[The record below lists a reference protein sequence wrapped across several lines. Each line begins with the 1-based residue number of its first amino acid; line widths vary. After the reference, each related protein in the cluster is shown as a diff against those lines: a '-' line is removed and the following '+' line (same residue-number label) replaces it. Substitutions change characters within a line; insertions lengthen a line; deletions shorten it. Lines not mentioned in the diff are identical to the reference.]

1 MALII
6 NKVKTFK
13 WTVDYEYPVDD
24 DFAEVKFKAVFKRMP
39 QKFLIEMSKKA
50 APKVDKFGNELPSDF
65 DPNEVCEKVIV
76 GWEEVYMEDDKGTE
90 VEVPFNKENL
100 KNLLEIP
107 FLSLYLVKSFYEGQT
122 GKKLK
127 NLEGQST
134 ISYMEV

>member
-24 DFAEVKFKAVFKRMP
+24 DFEEVKFKAIFKRMP
-39 QKFLIEMSKKA
+39 QKFLNEMAKKA
-50 APKVDKFGNELPSDF
+50 TPKKDENGNDILDF
-65 DPNEVCEKVIV
+65 DPNELCEQVIV
-76 GWEEVYMEDDKGTE
+76 GWEEVYMEDENGTE
-90 VEVPFNKENL
+90 IEVPFNKENL
-100 KNLLEIP
+100 QQILEIP
-107 FLSLYLVKSFYEGQT
+107 FIGAYLAKSFYEGQT

-134 ISYMEV
+134 IS

>member
-1 MALII
+1 ML
-6 NKVKTFK
+6 
-13 WTVDYEYPVDD
+13 
-24 DFAEVKFKAVFKRMP
+24 
-39 QKFLIEMSKKA
+39 FLKYHCIFREILK
-50 APKVDKFGNELPSDF
+50 LL
-65 DPNEVCEKVIV
+65 
-76 GWEEVYMEDDKGTE
+76 EDDKGTE

-134 ISYMEV
+134 IS

>member
-24 DFAEVKFKAVFKRMP
+24 NFEEIKFKAIFKRMP
-39 QKFLIEMSKKA
+39 QKFLNEMGKKA
-50 APKVDKFGNELPSDF
+50 TPKKDKFGNELPTDF

-76 GWEEVYMEDDKGTE
+76 GWEEVFMEDENGTE
-90 VEVPFNKENL
+90 IEVPFNKENL
-100 KNLLEIP
+100 KSLLDIP
-107 FLSLYLVKSFYEGQT
+107 FLSVYLVKSFYEGQT

-127 NLEGQST
+127 NLEGQSIT
-134 ISYMEV
+134 

>member
-24 DFAEVKFKAVFKRMP
+24 DFVEVKFKAVFKRMP

-90 VEVPFNKENL
+90 IEVPFNKENL

-127 NLEGQST
+127 NLEGQSI
-134 ISYMEV
+134 IS

>member
-100 KNLLEIP
+100 NNLLEIP

-134 ISYMEV
+134 IS

>member
-24 DFAEVKFKAVFKRMP
+24 DFAEVKFKAIFKRMP

-50 APKVDKFGNELPSDF
+50 APKLDKFGNELPSDF

-90 VEVPFNKENL
+90 IEVPFNKENL

-134 ISYMEV
+134 IS

>member
-24 DFAEVKFKAVFKRMP
+24 DFVEVKFKAVFKRMP
-39 QKFLIEMSKKA
+39 QKFLIDMSKKA

-76 GWEEVYMEDDKGTE
+76 GWEEVYMEDDKGIE

-134 ISYMEV
+134 IS

>member
-6 NKVKTFK
+6 NKVKSFK

-24 DFAEVKFKAVFKRMP
+24 DFAEVKLKAIFKRMP

-76 GWEEVYMEDDKGTE
+76 GWEDVYMEDDKGTE

-134 ISYMEV
+134 IS

>member
-6 NKVKTFK
+6 NKVKKFK

-24 DFAEVKFKAVFKRMP
+24 DFVEVKFKAVFKRMP

-76 GWEEVYMEDDKGTE
+76 GWEEVYMEDDNGTE

-134 ISYMEV
+134 IS

>member
-24 DFAEVKFKAVFKRMP
+24 DFEEVKFKAIFKRMP
-39 QKFLIEMSKKA
+39 QKFLNEMAKKA
-50 APKVDKFGNELPSDF
+50 TPKKDENGNDILDF
-65 DPNEVCEKVIV
+65 DPNELCEKVLG
-76 GWEEVYMEDDKGTE
+76 GWEEVFMEDENGTE
-90 VEVPFNKENL
+90 IEVPFSKENL
-100 KNLLEIP
+100 HQILEIP
-107 FLSLYLVKSFYEGQT
+107 FIGAYLAKSFYEGQT

-134 ISYMEV
+134 IS

>member
-50 APKVDKFGNELPSDF
+50 EPKVDKFGNELPTDF

-76 GWEEVYMEDDKGTE
+76 GWEDVFMEDNNGTE
-90 VEVPFNKENL
+90 VAVPFNKENL

-134 ISYMEV
+134 IS

>member
-76 GWEEVYMEDDKGTE
+76 GWEDVYMENDEGTE

-134 ISYMEV
+134 IS

>member
-24 DFAEVKFKAVFKRMP
+24 DFVEVKFKAVFKRMP
-39 QKFLIEMSKKA
+39 QKFLIDMSKKA

-65 DPNEVCEKVIV
+65 DPNEVCEKVLI
-76 GWEEVYMEDDKGTE
+76 GWENVYMEDDNGNQT
-90 VEVPFNKENL
+90 EVPFNKENL

-134 ISYMEV
+134 IS

>member
-6 NKVKTFK
+6 NKVKSFK

-24 DFAEVKFKAVFKRMP
+24 DFAEVKFKAIFKRMP

-50 APKVDKFGNELPSDF
+50 APKVDKFGNELPSEF

-76 GWEEVYMEDDKGTE
+76 GWEDVYMEDDKGTE
-90 VEVPFNKENL
+90 VEVPFNKDNL

-134 ISYMEV
+134 IS

>member
-13 WTVDYEYPVDD
+13 WTVEYEYPVDD
-24 DFAEVKFKAVFKRMP
+24 DFEEVKFKAIFKRMP
-39 QKFLIEMSKKA
+39 QKFLMEMAKKA
-50 APKVDKFGNELPSDF
+50 TPKIDKNGNELPLDF
-65 DPNEVCEKVIV
+65 DPNELCEQVIV
-76 GWEEVYMEDDKGTE
+76 GWEEVYMEDDNGTE

-134 ISYMEV
+134 IS

>member
-24 DFAEVKFKAVFKRMP
+24 DFVEVKFKAIFKRMP
-39 QKFLIEMSKKA
+39 QKFLNEMAKKA
-50 APKVDKFGNELPSDF
+50 TPKKDKNGEDMPMDF
-65 DPNEVCEKVIV
+65 DPSELCAKVVV
-76 GWEEVYMEDDKGTE
+76 GWEDVLITNDEG
-90 VEVPFNKENL
+90 VEEPVPFNKENL
-100 KNLLEIP
+100 NQLLEIP
-107 FLSLYLVKSFYEGQT
+107 FLTAYLAKSFYEGQT

-134 ISYMEV
+134 T

>member
-24 DFAEVKFKAVFKRMP
+24 DFEEIKFKAIFKRMP
-39 QKFLIEMSKKA
+39 QKFLNEMGKKA
-50 APKVDKFGNELPSDF
+50 TPKKDKFGNDLPTEF

-76 GWEEVYMEDDKGTE
+76 GWEEVYMVDENDTQI
-90 VEVPFNKENL
+90 EVPFNKENL
-100 KNLLEIP
+100 KSLLDIP
-107 FLSLYLVKSFYEGQT
+107 FLSVYLVKSFYEGQT

-127 NLEGQST
+127 NLEGQSNT
-134 ISYMEV
+134 L